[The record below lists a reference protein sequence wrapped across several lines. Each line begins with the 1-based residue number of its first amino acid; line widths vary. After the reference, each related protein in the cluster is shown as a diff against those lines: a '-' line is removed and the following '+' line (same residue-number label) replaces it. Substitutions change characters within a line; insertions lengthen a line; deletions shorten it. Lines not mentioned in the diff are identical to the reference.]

1 MPRDPRSRPDRVI
14 AAGCWS
20 GRLLTILGLALV
32 LIIGGWTTSHT
43 TADAHADTSA
53 GSPVATGSTP
63 HSGAPVEGRTASSSA
78 GVSVDA
84 SGAWGCLIGVVC
96 TLLVLAAVTGLR
108 LQSRLRILR
117 VSRPVRAPLLVPV
130 PVSRRP
136 AAPSLLLLSIS
147 RT

>member
-14 AAGCWS
+14 AAGWWS

-63 HSGAPVEGRTASSSA
+63 DSGAPVAAPTVSSGV
-78 GVSVDA
+78 GVSADA
-84 SGAWGCLIGVVC
+84 SGVWGCLIGVVC
-96 TLLVLAAVTGLR
+96 TLVVLAAVTGFR
-108 LQSRLRILR
+108 LQGRLRMLR
-117 VSRPVRAPLLVPV
+117 VSRPGRAPLLVP
-130 PVSRRP
+130 P
-136 AAPSLLLLSIS
+136 ARVI
-147 RT
+147 

>member
-14 AAGCWS
+14 AAGWWS

-63 HSGAPVEGRTASSSA
+63 DS
-78 GVSVDA
+78 
-84 SGAWGCLIGVVC
+84 
-96 TLLVLAAVTGLR
+96 AAVTGLR
-108 LQSRLRILR
+108 LQGRLRMLR
-117 VSRPVRAPLLVPV
+117 VARPVRAPLLVPV

>member
-14 AAGCWS
+14 AAGWWS

-63 HSGAPVEGRTASSSA
+63 DSGAPVEGRTASSSA
-78 GVSVDA
+78 GVS
-84 SGAWGCLIGVVC
+84 WGV
-96 TLLVLAAVTGLR
+96 TLLVDGRYQEGTTGR
-108 LQSRLRILR
+108 DVYESQE
-117 VSRPVRAPLLVPV
+117 VH
-130 PVSRRP
+130 
-136 AAPSLLLLSIS
+136 
-147 RT
+147 

>member
-14 AAGCWS
+14 AAGWWS

-63 HSGAPVEGRTASSSA
+63 DSGAPVAAPTVSSGV
-78 GVSVDA
+78 GVSADA
-84 SGAWGCLIGVVC
+84 SGVWGCLIGVVC
-96 TLLVLAAVTGLR
+96 TLVVLAAVTGVR
-108 LQSRLRILR
+108 LQGRLRMLR